1 MKKWIIFLA
10 IVLTLPWSLLYS
22 EEDHI
27 GCQDGEIV
35 NGKCVVAP
43 SGASNKDL
51 FNRLDSVKVVTAEVD
66 YGMGIPGFIAKPK
79 EEGIFPGVILIHEWW
94 GLNENIKDMAKILAD
109 DGYVVLAVDLYL
121 GESAETSEK
130 AKLLSSNARKN
141 PEKSIENMK
150 QAVSYLR
157 SLPYINPDKVA
168 SLGWC
173 FGGQQSLNLAI
184 SGEKLAAT
192 IIYYGSLETSKEKL
206 SKISWPVLGIFG
218 ETDSSIPLSTIAEF
232 KENLDSLGIK
242 NEIYVYPGVG
252 HAFANPSG
260 SRYAPKQTLD
270 AWDKTIRF
278 LKQNLK

>member
-10 IVLTLPWSLLYS
+10 MLLTLPWSHLYS

-27 GCQDGEIV
+27 GCQDGEII
-35 NGKCVVAP
+35 NGECVVAP

-51 FNRLDSVKVVTAEVD
+51 FNRLDSVEVMTAEVD
-66 YGMGIPGFIAKPK
+66 YGLGVLGFIARPK
-79 EEGIFPGVILIHEWW
+79 KEGVFPGVILIHEWW
-94 GLNENIKDMAKILAD
+94 GLNENIKDTAKILAD

-130 AKLLSSNARKN
+130 AKLLSNNARKN

-157 SLPYINPDKVA
+157 SLPCVNPEKIA

-184 SGEKLAAT
+184 SGENLAAT
-192 IIYYGSLETSKEKL
+192 VIYYGSLETSKEKL

-218 ETDSSIPLSTIAEF
+218 ETDNSIPLSTITEF

-242 NEIYVYPGVG
+242 NEIYIYPGVG